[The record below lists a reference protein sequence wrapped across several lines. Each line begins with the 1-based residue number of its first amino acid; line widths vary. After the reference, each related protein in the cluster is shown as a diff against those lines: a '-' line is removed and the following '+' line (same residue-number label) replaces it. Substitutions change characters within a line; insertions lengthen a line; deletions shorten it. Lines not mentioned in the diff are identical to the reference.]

1 MSAESAIQR
10 ARRYLKTAALVIED
24 GDFETGVSRAYYAMF
39 FVARELLRR
48 EDIAPST
55 HQGLINQFGLRFV
68 KTGDLPARFGRM
80 LREAK
85 ELREFSEYAEERVLA
100 REEAQATLRDAE
112 AFVEHISG
120 LLEDPS

>member
-10 ARRYLKTAALVIED
+10 ARRYLKTAALVMED
-24 GDFETGVSRAYYAMF
+24 GDFETCVSRAYYAMF

-48 EDIAPST
+48 EDITPNT

-68 KTGDLPARFGRM
+68 KAGDLPARFGRM

-85 ELREFSEYAEERVLA
+85 ELREFSEYAEERVLS
-100 REEAQATLRDAE
+100 REEAQVTLRDAE
-112 AFVEHISG
+112 EFVERISG
-120 LLEDPS
+120 LLEDPL